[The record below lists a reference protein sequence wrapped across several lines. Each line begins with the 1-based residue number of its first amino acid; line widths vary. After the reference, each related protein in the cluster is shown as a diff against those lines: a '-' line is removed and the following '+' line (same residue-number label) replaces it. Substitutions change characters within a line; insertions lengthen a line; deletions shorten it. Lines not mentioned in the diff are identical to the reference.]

1 MPYIYGPLRNG
12 LCKATLDLTPE
23 DIDSEIVDSEIVDSE
38 MTDPTGDSASKN
50 ASAGENVSSTGNA
63 PTGQNADSDPSS
75 GRRTSGDDGEGE
87 LAPPPLSES
96 AIPEPGPAESEK
108 IGSYLEN
115 APDVGSERASS
126 EGGSAEALEDP
137 ERLRE
142 LQESLGRLEE
152 FAAQAQAENT
162 TRAYAS
168 DLEDFRHWC
177 KRIGREW
184 MPATPA
190 TVGLYLGARAE
201 ELSLATLERRL
212 AAIASVH
219 KEEGY
224 PSPASVAEGPLR
236 KIWKGIVREK
246 TRRQDGAPPLLVE
259 DLRSIIEH
267 LPRYSASGDGPTG
280 ELTLTSLRDRALLLV
295 GWTGALRR
303 SELVALRAEDIEF
316 IEGEGV
322 NIYVRTSKADQEGE
336 GLVKGL
342 PYGSNKETCPVTA
355 LRQWLQ
361 AADRQVGETSGGSF
375 EGDIFRRFY
384 RGESIGEEAMTAQYV
399 STVLKRHAENAGL
412 DPEEYSAH
420 SLRAGF
426 ITQAIRA
433 GKPERRVKEHSGHAS
448 WETFNRYVEE
458 AGTFQ
463 DNPAEDIG
471 L

>member
-1 MPYIYGPLRNG
+1 
-12 LCKATLDLTPE
+12 
-23 DIDSEIVDSEIVDSE
+23 
-38 MTDPTGDSASKN
+38 MTDQADVPADDSSQQGGSPDGNDEEPGGSRSESESHSETEHGPETEPAGD
-50 ASAGENVSSTGNA
+50 
-63 PTGQNADSDPSS
+63 
-75 GRRTSGDDGEGE
+75 
-87 LAPPPLSES
+87 LAPPPLSEIGKDRS
-96 AIPEPGPAESEK
+96 GTGES
-108 IGSYLEN
+108 
-115 APDVGSERASS
+115 PDDGSESGRSS
-126 EGGSAEALEDP
+126 EALEDP
-137 ERLRE
+137 DRLRE
-142 LQESLGRLEE
+142 LQESLGRLED
-152 FAAQAQAENT
+152 FAGQAQAENT
-162 TRAYAS
+162 TRAYAA

-177 KRIGREW
+177 KKMDREW
-184 MPATPA
+184 LPAGLETI
-190 TVGLYLGARAE
+190 GLYLGARAD

-212 AAIASVH
+212 AAIASLH
-219 KEEGY
+219 KEEGHE
-224 PSPASVAEGPLR
+224 SPASVAEGPLR

-246 TRRQDGAPPLLVE
+246 TRQQDGATPLMVE

-267 LPRYSASGDGPTG
+267 LPRYSSSDDGPTG

-303 SELVALRAEDIEF
+303 SELVALTTSDVEF
-316 IEGEGV
+316 VEGEGM
-322 NIYVRTSKADQEGE
+322 NIYIRRSKADQEGT

-361 AADRQVGETSGGSF
+361 AAERNVEGDF
-375 EGDIFRRFY
+375 EGGIFRRFY
-384 RGESIGEEAMTAQYV
+384 RGESIGESAMTAQYV

-412 DPEEYSAH
+412 DPGAYSAH

-448 WETFNRYVEE
+448 WETFNQYVEE

-463 DNPAEDIG
+463 DNPAEGIG

>member
-1 MPYIYGPLRNG
+1 MPEPIGAPTLKLLRHGGP
-12 LCKATLDLTPE
+12 AVTLENTAWLVWP
-23 DIDSEIVDSEIVDSE
+23 SERRSGV
-38 MTDPTGDSASKN
+38 SAVMS
-50 ASAGENVSSTGNA
+50 SAQFVHFNA
-63 PTGQNADSDPSS
+63 PVVSVQQNGRMECFDTGGELVWTSNLAWPRANLEMARLPTRPDVLREDAS
-75 GRRTSGDDGEGE
+75 RRDTSQKDTSG
-87 LAPPPLSES
+87 
-96 AIPEPGPAESEK
+96 
-108 IGSYLEN
+108 
-115 APDVGSERASS
+115 
-126 EGGSAEALEDP
+126 EDP
-137 ERLRE
+137 ERLQE

-152 FAAQAQAENT
+152 FASNAQAENT
-162 TRAYAS
+162 IRAYAA

-177 KRIGREW
+177 SRMGREW
-184 MPATPA
+184 LPAEPKTI
-190 TVGLYLGARAE
+190 GLYLGARADD
-201 ELSLATLERRL
+201 LSLATLERRL

-224 PSPASVAEGPLR
+224 ESPASVAEGPLR
-236 KIWKGIVREK
+236 KIWKGLVREK
-246 TRRQDGAPPLLVE
+246 TRRQDGAPPLMAQ

-280 ELTLTSLRDRALLLV
+280 ELTLTAMRDKALLLV

-303 SELVALRAEDIEF
+303 SELVALRAKDIEF

-322 NIYVRTSKADQEGE
+322 NIYVRRSKADQEGE

-342 PYGSNKETCPVTA
+342 PYGSSRETCPVTA
-355 LRQWLQ
+355 LRQWLR
-361 AADRQVGETSGGSF
+361 AAGTEVEGDF

-384 RGESIGEEAMTAQYV
+384 RGESIGSSAMTAQYV
-399 STVLKRHAENAGL
+399 STVLKRHAETAGL
-412 DPEEYSAH
+412 DPETYSAH

-433 GKPERRVKEHSGHAS
+433 GKPERRVKEHSGHSS
-448 WETFNRYVEE
+448 WETFNQYVEE

>member
-1 MPYIYGPLRNG
+1 MSTDRN
-12 LCKATLDLTPE
+12 DTPSSSN
-23 DIDSEIVDSEIVDSE
+23 DSEK
-38 MTDPTGDSASKN
+38 PR
-50 ASAGENVSSTGNA
+50 
-63 PTGQNADSDPSS
+63 PSGPGPERS
-75 GRRTSGDDGEGE
+75 GGLG
-87 LAPPPLSES
+87 PPPLSE
-96 AIPEPGPAESEK
+96 
-108 IGSYLEN
+108 IGKNRSD
-115 APDVGSERASS
+115 AGDSPDGGSESTS
-126 EGGSAEALEDP
+126 ESEALEDP

-142 LQESLGRLEE
+142 LQESLGRLEA
-152 FAAQAQAENT
+152 FAAQAQAPNT
-162 TRAYAS
+162 TKAYAA

-177 KRIGREW
+177 KKMDREW
-184 MPATPA
+184 LPAEPKTI
-190 TVGLYLGARAE
+190 GLYLGARAE
-201 ELSLATLERRL
+201 ELSLSTLERRL

-224 PSPASVAEGPLR
+224 ESPATVAEGPLR
-236 KIWKGIVREK
+236 KIWKGLVREK

-259 DLRSIIEH
+259 DLKSIIEH
-267 LPRYSASGDGPTG
+267 LPRYSSSEEGPTG
-280 ELTLTSLRDRALLLV
+280 ELTLTALRDRALLLV

-303 SELVALRAEDIEF
+303 SELVALTTEDIQF

-322 NIYVRTSKADQEGE
+322 NVYVRRSKADQEAE

-342 PYGSNKETCPVTA
+342 PYGSNRKTCPVTA
-355 LRQWLQ
+355 LRQWLR
-361 AADRQVGETSGGSF
+361 AAEETVEGAF
-375 EGDIFRRFY
+375 EGDVFRRFY
-384 RGESIGEEAMTAQYV
+384 RGESIGESAMTAQYV
-399 STVLKRHAENAGL
+399 STVLKRHAESAGL

-433 GKPERRVKEHSGHAS
+433 GKAERRVKEHSGHSS

>member
-1 MPYIYGPLRNG
+1 MTG
-12 LCKATLDLTPE
+12 TPNP
-23 DIDSEIVDSEIVDSE
+23 SG
-38 MTDPTGDSASKN
+38 GDSQASPEIDE
-50 ASAGENVSSTGNA
+50 SPESEGGSQDD
-63 PTGQNADSDPSS
+63 PDSDQDP
-75 GRRTSGDDGEGE
+75 RRADE
-87 LAPPPLSES
+87 LAPPPLSEIGKDRS
-96 AIPEPGPAESEK
+96 DSGDSPDDEPESVSEAK
-108 IGSYLEN
+108 
-115 APDVGSERASS
+115 
-126 EGGSAEALEDP
+126 ALEDP

-142 LQESLGRLEE
+142 LQESLGRLED

-162 TRAYAS
+162 IKAYAA

-177 KRIGREW
+177 KKMDREW
-184 MPATPA
+184 LPAKPKTI
-190 TVGLYLGARAE
+190 GLYLGARAD

-212 AAIASVH
+212 AAIASLH

-224 PSPASVAEGPLR
+224 ESPASVAEGPLR

-246 TRRQDGAPPLLVE
+246 TRQQDGAPPLMVE

-267 LPRYSASGDGPTG
+267 LPRYSSSDDGPTG
-280 ELTLTSLRDRALLLV
+280 RLTLTSLRDRALLLV

-303 SELVALRAEDIEF
+303 SELVALTTSDVEF

-322 NIYVRTSKADQEGE
+322 NVYVRRSKSDQEGS

-342 PYGSNKETCPVTA
+342 PYGSGQETCPVTA

-361 AADRQVGETSGGSF
+361 AAEAEVEGSF

-384 RGESIGEEAMTAQYV
+384 RGESIGESAMTAQYV
-399 STVLKRHAENAGL
+399 STVLKRHAESAGL
-412 DPEEYSAH
+412 DPEAYSAH

-433 GKPERRVKEHSGHAS
+433 GKAERRVKEHSGHES
-448 WETFNRYVEE
+448 WETFNQYVEE

>member
-1 MPYIYGPLRNG
+1 
-12 LCKATLDLTPE
+12 
-23 DIDSEIVDSEIVDSE
+23 
-38 MTDPTGDSASKN
+38 
-50 ASAGENVSSTGNA
+50 
-63 PTGQNADSDPSS
+63 
-75 GRRTSGDDGEGE
+75 
-87 LAPPPLSES
+87 
-96 AIPEPGPAESEK
+96 
-108 IGSYLEN
+108 
-115 APDVGSERASS
+115 
-126 EGGSAEALEDP
+126 LEDP

-152 FAAQAQAENT
+152 FAAQSQAENT
-162 TRAYAS
+162 TKAYAA

-177 KRIGREW
+177 KRMDREW
-184 MPATPA
+184 LPASPE
-190 TVGLYLGARAE
+190 TVGLYLGARAD
-201 ELSLATLERRL
+201 ELSLSSLERRL
-212 AAIASVH
+212 AAIASLH

-224 PSPASVAEGPLR
+224 ESPASVAKGPLR
-236 KIWKGIVREK
+236 KIWKGLVREK

-259 DLRSIIEH
+259 DLKSIIEH
-267 LPRYSASGDGPTG
+267 LPRYFSSDDGPTG
-280 ELTLTSLRDRALLLV
+280 QLTLTALRDRALLLV

-303 SELVALRAEDIEF
+303 SELVALTMSDVEF
-316 IEGEGV
+316 VEGEGA
-322 NIYVRTSKADQEGE
+322 NIYVRRSKADQEAE

-361 AADRQVGETSGGSF
+361 SAQEELEGEF

-384 RGESIGEEAMTAQYV
+384 RGESIGDSAMTAQYV
-399 STVLKRHAENAGL
+399 STVLKRRAEAAGL
-412 DPEEYSAH
+412 DPDEYSAH

-433 GKPERRVKEHSGHAS
+433 GKAERRVKEHSGHAS

>member
-1 MPYIYGPLRNG
+1 MNSKDEKSTPSGGNG
-12 LCKATLDLTPE
+12 SS
-23 DIDSEIVDSEIVDSE
+23 SENGSEE
-38 MTDPTGDSASKN
+38 TQTDGS
-50 ASAGENVSSTGNA
+50 
-63 PTGQNADSDPSS
+63 
-75 GRRTSGDDGEGE
+75 GE
-87 LAPPPLSES
+87 LASPPLSEVRQNAS
-96 AIPEPGPAESEK
+96 DPDGPDK
-108 IGSYLEN
+108 GS
-115 APDVGSERASS
+115 
-126 EGGSAEALEDP
+126 GSADTGEASKALEDP

-142 LQESLGRLEE
+142 LQESLGRLED

-162 TRAYAS
+162 IRAYAA

-177 KRIGREW
+177 TQYEREW
-184 MPATPA
+184 LPATPK
-190 TVGLYLGARAE
+190 TIGLYLGARAD

-212 AAIASVH
+212 AAIASLH
-219 KEEGY
+219 KEEGHE
-224 PSPASVAEGPLR
+224 SPASVAEGPLR

-246 TRRQDGAPPLLVE
+246 TRQQDGAPPLMVE

-267 LPRYSASGDGPTG
+267 LPRYSSSDGGPTG
-280 ELTLTSLRDRALLLV
+280 RLTLTALRDRALLLV

-303 SELVALRAEDIEF
+303 SELVALRVEDIQF

-322 NIYVRTSKADQEGE
+322 NVHIRKSKSDQEAE

-342 PYGSNKETCPVTA
+342 PYGSSKKTCPVTA

-361 AADRQVGETSGGSF
+361 AAERNAQGDF

-384 RGESIGEEAMTAQYV
+384 RGESIGESAMTAQYV
-399 STVLKRHAENAGL
+399 STVLKRHAESAGL
-412 DPEEYSAH
+412 DPESYSAH

-448 WETFNRYVEE
+448 WETFNQYVEE

>member
-1 MPYIYGPLRNG
+1 MKNNDQRDHPSGTNEQKRNQP
-12 LCKATLDLTPE
+12 KETKSDE
-23 DIDSEIVDSEIVDSE
+23 D
-38 MTDPTGDSASKN
+38 
-50 ASAGENVSSTGNA
+50 
-63 PTGQNADSDPSS
+63 
-75 GRRTSGDDGEGE
+75 RE
-87 LAPPPLSES
+87 LAPPLLSELGKDQPTS
-96 AIPEPGPAESEK
+96 GNGPENG
-108 IGSYLEN
+108 LEN
-115 APDVGSERASS
+115 RP
-126 EGGSAEALEDP
+126 EGGSMGTSRSGGDPEALEDFQGNP
-137 ERLRE
+137 ERLQE
-142 LQESLGRLEE
+142 LRASLGRLEE
-152 FAAQAQAENT
+152 FASNARAENT
-162 TRAYAS
+162 IRAYAA

-177 KRIGREW
+177 KKIGREW
-184 MPATPA
+184 LPAEPK
-190 TVGLYLGARAE
+190 TVGLYLGARADD
-201 ELSLATLERRL
+201 LSLATLERRL
-212 AAIASVH
+212 AAIASLH

-224 PSPASVAEGPLR
+224 ESPASVAEGPLR
-236 KIWKGIVREK
+236 KIWKGLVREK

-259 DLRSIIEH
+259 DLRAIIEH
-267 LPRYSASGDGPTG
+267 LPRYSPTGDGPTG

-303 SELVALRAEDIEF
+303 SELVALTTEDVKF

-322 NIYVRTSKADQEGE
+322 NIYIRQSKADQEAE

-342 PYGSNKETCPVTA
+342 PYGSSKETCPVTA

-361 AADRQVGETSGGSF
+361 AAERQLGGRL

-384 RGESIGEEAMTAQYV
+384 RGESIGPSAMTAQYV
-399 STVLKRHAENAGL
+399 STVLKRHAEAAGF
-412 DPEEYSAH
+412 DPEQYSAH

-458 AGTFQ
+458 AGTFR

>member
-1 MPYIYGPLRNG
+1 
-12 LCKATLDLTPE
+12 
-23 DIDSEIVDSEIVDSE
+23 
-38 MTDPTGDSASKN
+38 MTDQSVT
-50 ASAGENVSSTGNA
+50 
-63 PTGQNADSDPSS
+63 DPSS
-75 GRRTSGDDGEGE
+75 PPSDEEPSENDESRDEPDE
-87 LAPPPLSES
+87 LAPPPLSEIGKDRS
-96 AIPEPGPAESEK
+96 NVGDSPDDSSDSTEES
-108 IGSYLEN
+108 
-115 APDVGSERASS
+115 
-126 EGGSAEALEDP
+126 EALEDP

-142 LQESLGRLEE
+142 LQESLGRLED

-162 TRAYAS
+162 IKAYAA

-177 KRIGREW
+177 KKYDREW
-184 MPATPA
+184 LPAEPKTI
-190 TVGLYLGARAE
+190 GLYLGARANG
-201 ELSLATLERRL
+201 LSLATLERRL
-212 AAIASVH
+212 AAIASLH

-224 PSPASVAEGPLR
+224 ESPASVAEGPLR

-246 TRRQDGAPPLLVE
+246 TRQQDGAPPLMVE

-267 LPRYSASGDGPTG
+267 LPQYSNSDDGPTG
-280 ELTLTSLRDRALLLV
+280 QLTLTSLRDRALLLV

-303 SELVALRAEDIEF
+303 SELVALTTDDVQF
-316 IEGEGV
+316 VEGEGV
-322 NIYVRTSKADQEGE
+322 NIYIRRSKSDQEAE

-342 PYGSNKETCPVTA
+342 PYGSNKESCPVTA

-361 AADRQVGETSGGSF
+361 AADRQVEGLF

-384 RGESIGEEAMTAQYV
+384 RGESIGGSAMTAQYV
-399 STVLKRHAENAGL
+399 SKVLKRHAESAGL
-412 DPEEYSAH
+412 EPEAYSAH

-448 WETFNRYVEE
+448 WETFNQYVEE

-463 DNPAEDIG
+463 DNPAEGIG

>member
-1 MPYIYGPLRNG
+1 MTG
-12 LCKATLDLTPE
+12 TPN
-23 DIDSEIVDSEIVDSE
+23 
-38 MTDPTGDSASKN
+38 PPGGDSQASPEIDESPESEG
-50 ASAGENVSSTGNA
+50 ASQDD
-63 PTGQNADSDPSS
+63 PDSDQDP
-75 GRRTSGDDGEGE
+75 RRADE
-87 LAPPPLSES
+87 LAPPPLSEIGKDHS
-96 AIPEPGPAESEK
+96 DPGDSPDE
-108 IGSYLEN
+108 GS
-115 APDVGSERASS
+115 VGAVSDRET
-126 EGGSAEALEDP
+126 EALEDP

-142 LQESLGRLEE
+142 LQESLGRLED

-162 TRAYAS
+162 IKAYAA

-177 KRIGREW
+177 KKYDREW
-184 MPATPA
+184 MPAEPKTI
-190 TVGLYLGARAE
+190 GLYLGARAD

-212 AAIASVH
+212 AAIASLH

-224 PSPASVAEGPLR
+224 ESPASVAEGPLR

-246 TRRQDGAPPLLVE
+246 TRQQDGAPPLMVE
-259 DLRSIIEH
+259 DLRSIIDH
-267 LPRYSASGDGPTG
+267 LPRYSSSDEGPAG
-280 ELTLTSLRDRALLLV
+280 ELTLTALRDRALLLV

-303 SELVALRAEDIEF
+303 SELVALTTGDVEF

-322 NIYVRTSKADQEGE
+322 NIYIRRSKSDQEAE

-361 AADRQVGETSGGSF
+361 AAEAAVEGSF

-384 RGESIGEEAMTAQYV
+384 RGESIGESAMTAQYV
-399 STVLKRHAENAGL
+399 STILKRHAERAGL
-412 DPEEYSAH
+412 DPEAYSAH

-433 GKPERRVKEHSGHAS
+433 GKAERRVKEHSGHES
-448 WETFNRYVEE
+448 WETFNQYVEE

>member
-1 MPYIYGPLRNG
+1 
-12 LCKATLDLTPE
+12 
-23 DIDSEIVDSEIVDSE
+23 
-38 MTDPTGDSASKN
+38 MTDEPSSETEKPG
-50 ASAGENVSSTGNA
+50 GEA
-63 PTGQNADSDPSS
+63 ADS
-75 GRRTSGDDGEGE
+75 E
-87 LAPPPLSES
+87 LAPPSLSEIGKDGPDPGETPNRDSES
-96 AIPEPGPAESEK
+96 AS
-108 IGSYLEN
+108 N
-115 APDVGSERASS
+115 S
-126 EGGSAEALEDP
+126 EGDPEGDPEALEDP
-137 ERLRE
+137 RRLRE
-142 LQESLGRLEE
+142 LQESLGRLED

-162 TRAYAS
+162 IRAYAA

-177 KRIGREW
+177 KKMEREW
-184 MPATPA
+184 LPTEPK
-190 TVGLYLGARAE
+190 TIGLYLGARADD
-201 ELSLATLERRL
+201 LSLATLERRL
-212 AAIASVH
+212 AAIASLH

-224 PSPASVAEGPLR
+224 KSPASVAEGPLR
-236 KIWKGIVREK
+236 KIWKGIVRKK
-246 TRRQDGAPPLLVE
+246 TRQQDGAPPLMVE
-259 DLRSIIEH
+259 DLKSIIEH
-267 LPRYSASGDGPTG
+267 LPRYSSSDDGPTG

-303 SELVALRAEDIEF
+303 SEVVALTTEDVQF
-316 IEGEGV
+316 VKGEGV
-322 NIYVRTSKADQEGE
+322 NIYIRQSKADQEAE

-361 AADRQVGETSGGSF
+361 AVERNAQGPF

-384 RGESIGEEAMTAQYV
+384 RGESIGESAMTAQYV
-399 STVLKRHAENAGL
+399 STVLKQHAENAGL

-448 WETFNRYVEE
+448 WETFNQYVKE

>member
-1 MPYIYGPLRNG
+1 MSDQSSS
-12 LCKATLDLTPE
+12 T
-23 DIDSEIVDSEIVDSE
+23 S
-38 MTDPTGDSASKN
+38 
-50 ASAGENVSSTGNA
+50 GENL
-63 PTGQNADSDPSS
+63 PESDESA
-75 GRRTSGDDGEGE
+75 E

-96 AIPEPGPAESEK
+96 GKVAADPGD
-108 IGSYLEN
+108 G
-115 APDVGSERASS
+115 PDESS
-126 EGGSAEALEDP
+126 ESVSESQALEDP
-137 ERLRE
+137 ARLRE
-142 LQESLGRLEE
+142 LQESLGRLED
-152 FAAQAQAENT
+152 FAAQSQAENT
-162 TRAYAS
+162 TRAYAA

-177 KRIGREW
+177 KKYDREW
-184 MPATPA
+184 LPAQPKTI
-190 TVGLYLGARAE
+190 GLYLGARAD

-212 AAIASVH
+212 AAIASLH

-224 PSPASVAEGPLR
+224 ESPASVAEGPLR

-246 TRRQDGAPPLLVE
+246 TRQQDGAPPLMVE

-267 LPRYSASGDGPTG
+267 LPRYSSSEDGPTG
-280 ELTLTSLRDRALLLV
+280 RLTLTALRDRALLLV

-303 SELVALRAEDIEF
+303 SELVALTTEDVEF

-322 NIYVRTSKADQEGE
+322 NVYVRRSKADQEGT

-355 LRQWLQ
+355 LRQWMQ
-361 AADRQVGETSGGSF
+361 AANRQVDGTF

-384 RGESIGEEAMTAQYV
+384 RGESIGESAMTAQYV
-399 STVLKRHAENAGL
+399 SMVLKRHAESAGL
-412 DPEEYSAH
+412 DPEAYSAH

-433 GKPERRVKEHSGHAS
+433 GKAERRVKEHSGHAS
-448 WETFNRYVEE
+448 WETFNQYVEE

-463 DNPAEDIG
+463 DNPAEGIG